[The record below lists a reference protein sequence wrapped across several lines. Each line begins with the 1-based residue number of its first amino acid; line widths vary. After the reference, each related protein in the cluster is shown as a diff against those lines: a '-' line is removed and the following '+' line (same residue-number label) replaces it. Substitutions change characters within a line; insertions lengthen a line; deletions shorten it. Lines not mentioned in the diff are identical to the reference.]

1 MGALERNAHQL
12 KAGQMD
18 LYTRCAHCSTI
29 FRVTTQQLQ
38 ASAGRVR
45 CGQCQQVFDA
55 FASLTVDEPE
65 KLARQMP
72 SPVRAR
78 EEVMEVS
85 PVVGSA
91 RAQNARVQPRIR
103 PDPAAALYEWE
114 FKMPQPPRHT
124 LAWAVL
130 TLMLSLILAAQ
141 AAYAFRMEIMVLLPH
156 ARSYYMRSCEIFRCT
171 IGLPKVS
178 SYLHIEASDLKAD
191 DPSHPGEMQ
200 LWLTVR
206 NRAAVELA
214 YPAFELTLTDAM
226 EQAIGR
232 RVFRPA
238 DYLPASASADGL
250 RAGTELPIHL
260 YLDTGTLRANGYRL
274 YLFYP

>member
-1 MGALERNAHQL
+1 
-12 KAGQMD
+12 MD

-45 CGQCQQVFDA
+45 CGQCQQIFDA
-55 FASLTVDEPE
+55 FASLTVDEPA
-65 KLARQMP
+65 KSGTQMAP
-72 SPVRAR
+72 SMRERVR
-78 EEVMEVS
+78 EEVTEVP
-85 PVVGSA
+85 PVAPGPP
-91 RAQNARVQPRIR
+91 RAHNAMVQPLPR
-103 PDPAAALYEWE
+103 PDPAAGLYEWE
-114 FKMPQPPRHT
+114 FKMPQPQRHT
-124 LAWAVL
+124 WAWAVM
-130 TLMLSLILAAQ
+130 TLMLFIVFAAQ
-141 AAYAFRMEIMVLLPH
+141 AAYAFRTQITLFLPH
-156 ARSYYMRSCEIFRCT
+156 VQSYYVRSCEIFRCT
-171 IGLPKVS
+171 MGPPKVS

-206 NRAAVELA
+206 NRAPVELA

-226 EQAIGR
+226 EQAVGR
-232 RVFRPA
+232 RVFLPA
-238 DYLPASASADGL
+238 EYLPSSGSAGGL

-260 YLDTGTLRANGYRL
+260 YLDTGTLRANGYRI